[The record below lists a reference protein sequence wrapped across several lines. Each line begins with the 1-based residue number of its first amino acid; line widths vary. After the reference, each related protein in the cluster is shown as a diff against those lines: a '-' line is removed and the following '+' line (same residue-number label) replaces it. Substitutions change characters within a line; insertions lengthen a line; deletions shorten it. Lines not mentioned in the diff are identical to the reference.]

1 MADRISC
8 DICMDLIP
16 LVRDGIASE
25 DSRAA
30 VEEHIK
36 DCAGCRAAFEESS
49 PAPEPEKAEVLL
61 GKIRSRARIGMSML
75 LMFGMLF
82 GISLTEGTDMF
93 ANSII
98 MPLLG
103 VLGYI
108 LFRWRSL
115 YLMPVLLFATSAAGF
130 LLGMLKGIGAGDSAS
145 LLIWAGLYSLFAA
158 AGSVAAGLMHF
169 ALRKEKNDDD

>member
-36 DCAGCRAAFEESS
+36 DCAVCRAAFEEGS

-61 GKIRSRARIGMSML
+61 GKVHS
-75 LMFGMLF
+75 
-82 GISLTEGTDMF
+82 
-93 ANSII
+93 
-98 MPLLG
+98 G
-103 VLGYI
+103 VNI
-108 LFRWRSL
+108 LEKRCDL
-115 YLMPVLLFATSAAGF
+115 AAQTV
-130 LLGMLKGIGAGDSAS
+130 AS
-145 LLIWAGLYSLFAA
+145 
-158 AGSVAAGLMHF
+158 
-169 ALRKEKNDDD
+169 